1 LEDWQYQSENKI
13 GENIMKIAIF
23 GGTGRTGQ
31 HLVQQ
36 ALEKGHQV
44 VVLARNPAKLTL
56 KNPGLS
62 IVQGDV
68 KDVKA
73 VEQTITGVDAVF
85 SVLGPTSNEPTF
97 EVSQGMTNIL
107 SAMKKQSVRR
117 LVISAG
123 AGVGDPNDAPKLFN
137 HVMNFLLKV
146 MAKNVLADMT
156 KVVEMVRSSD
166 LDWTVVRLPMLT
178 DNPKT
183 GSIKVGYVGK
193 GMGSRIAR
201 GDIADFMLAQLS
213 DKTYIRKSPAISN

>member
-1 LEDWQYQSENKI
+1 
-13 GENIMKIAIF
+13 MKIAIF
-23 GGTGRTGQ
+23 GGSGRTGQ
-31 HLVQQ
+31 HLVKQ

-44 VVLARNPAKLTL
+44 VVLARNPGKLTI
-56 KNPGLS
+56 KNPGLTT
-62 IVQGDV
+62 IQGDV
-68 KDVKA
+68 KDANA
-73 VEQTITGVDAVF
+73 VRQTIVGVDAVI
-85 SVLGPTSNEPTF
+85 SVLGPTNNEPTF

-107 SAMKKQSVRR
+107 SVMKKKGVRR

-146 MAKNVLADMT
+146 MAKNVLADMS
-156 KVVEMVRSSD
+156 KVVDMVRTSD

-178 DNPKT
+178 DDPKT
-183 GSIKVGYVGK
+183 GSVKVGYVGK

-213 DKTYIRKSPAISN
+213 DKTYVRKSPAISN

>member
-1 LEDWQYQSENKI
+1 
-13 GENIMKIAIF
+13 MKIAIF
-23 GGTGRTGQ
+23 GGTGRSGQ

-44 VVLARNPAKLTL
+44 VVLARNPAKLVLT
-56 KNPGLS
+56 NPKLS
-62 IVQGDV
+62 IIQGDV

-73 VEQTITGVDAVF
+73 VEKTITGTDAVF

-107 SAMKKQSVRR
+107 TVMKKLGVRR

-137 HVMNFLLKV
+137 HVMNFLLKM
-146 MAKNVLADMT
+146 MAKNVLADMS
-156 KVVEMVRSSD
+156 KVVEMTRASD

-178 DNPKT
+178 DDPKT
-183 GSIKVGYVGK
+183 GSVKVGYVGK
-193 GMGSRIAR
+193 GMGSRITR
-201 GDIADFMLAQLS
+201 GDIADFMLAQVA
-213 DKTYIRKSPAISN
+213 DKNYIRKSPAISN